1 MPGTTTAPD
10 QSFLYHRLSR
20 VYDGLF
26 APLFGARSK
35 RVIGE
40 LDIAP
45 NTEVLEVGVG
55 TGATLDAYPKH
66 ARVTGVDISS
76 EMLRVAQEK
85 VERRGWDHVRLLQMD
100 ALNLTLPSDSFDWVT
115 AFHILTVVPDHA
127 RLMQELV
134 RVCRPGGR
142 IVLVNHLRSD
152 RRWVGPLLDAVNP
165 LTVRLGWHTKLRYE
179 DVVAA
184 APIRVIKRYK
194 TSPRSL
200 YTAVIAEKM
209 SSDK

>member
-1 MPGTTTAPD
+1 MQFPAAAPD

-20 VYDGLF
+20 VYDGFF

-35 RVIGE
+35 RVIRE
-40 LDIAP
+40 LDIP
-45 NTEVLEVGVG
+45 PQTRVLEVGVG
-55 TGATLDAYPKH
+55 TGATLDAYPAH
-66 ARVTGVDISS
+66 ANVTGIDLSG
-76 EMLRVAQEK
+76 EMLKVAQEK
-85 VERRGWDHVRLLQMD
+85 VQRRGWDHVQLLQMD
-100 ALNLTLPSDSFDWVT
+100 ALNLALPSDSFDLVT

-127 RLMQELV
+127 RLMQEIV
-134 RVCRPGGR
+134 RVSRPGGK
-142 IVLVNHLRSD
+142 IVLVNHLRSA
-152 RRWVGPLLDAVNP
+152 RRWVAPLLDAVNP

-200 YTAVIAEKM
+200 YTVVIAEKM
-209 SSDK
+209 TAGK

>member
-1 MPGTTTAPD
+1 MPGTTAAPD

-20 VYDGLF
+20 VYDGVF

-35 RVIGE
+35 RVIRE
-40 LDIAP
+40 LDIPPGAD
-45 NTEVLEVGVG
+45 VLEVGVG
-55 TGATLDAYPKH
+55 TGATLDAYPTQ
-66 ARVTGVDISS
+66 ARVTGVDISD
-76 EMLRVAQEK
+76 EMLQVAREK
-85 VERRGWDHVRLLQMD
+85 VQQRGWDHVRLLQMD
-100 ALNLTLPSDSFDWVT
+100 ALNLTLPSDAFDLVT

-127 RLMQELV
+127 RLMREIV

-142 IVLVNHLRSD
+142 LVLVNHLRSD
-152 RRWVGPLLDAVNP
+152 RRWVGSLLDAVNP

-184 APIRVIKRYK
+184 APIRVVKRYK

-200 YTAVIAEKM
+200 YTVVIAEKVLA
-209 SSDK
+209 DK